1 METSTVSS
9 YISRRRAKDKR
20 FDEAFVGESERL
32 EVAVALRTLRE
43 TEGLT
48 QRQLAEKV
56 EKPQSTI
63 ARIENG
69 NMNVTF
75 KTMNDIAKAFDK
87 VIEVKFVQKTSL
99 TIILFS
105 MIVRDVFYLEQ
116 VIKIFPMRYT

>member
-1 METSTVSS
+1 METNTVSS
-9 YISRRRAKDKR
+9 YISRRRAKDKS
-20 FDEAFVGESERL
+20 FEEAFVGESERL

-87 VIEVKFVQKTSL
+87 VIEVKFV
-99 TIILFS
+99 
-105 MIVRDVFYLEQ
+105 
-116 VIKIFPMRYT
+116 

>member
-1 METSTVSS
+1 METTKVSS
-9 YISRRRAKDKR
+9 YISRRRAKDKS
-20 FDEAFVGESERL
+20 FDEAFIGESERL
-32 EVAVALRTLRE
+32 EVAVALRSLRAA
-43 TEGLT
+43 EGLT

-87 VIEVKFVQKTSL
+87 VIEVKFV
-99 TIILFS
+99 
-105 MIVRDVFYLEQ
+105 
-116 VIKIFPMRYT
+116 

>member
-1 METSTVSS
+1 METAKVSS

-20 FDEAFVGESERL
+20 FDEVFLGQSERL

-87 VIEVKFVQKTSL
+87 IIEVKFV
-99 TIILFS
+99 
-105 MIVRDVFYLEQ
+105 
-116 VIKIFPMRYT
+116 

>member
-9 YISRRRAKDKR
+9 YISRRRAKDKS
-20 FDEAFVGESERL
+20 FDEAFVSESERL

-48 QRQLAEKV
+48 QKV

-87 VIEVKFVQKTSL
+87 VIEVKFV
-99 TIILFS
+99 
-105 MIVRDVFYLEQ
+105 
-116 VIKIFPMRYT
+116 